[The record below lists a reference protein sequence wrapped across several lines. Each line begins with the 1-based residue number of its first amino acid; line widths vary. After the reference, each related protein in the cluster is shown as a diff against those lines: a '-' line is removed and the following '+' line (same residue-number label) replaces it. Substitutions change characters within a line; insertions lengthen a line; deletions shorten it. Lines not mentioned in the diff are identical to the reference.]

1 LEKIKNKIMK
11 SLFKKIILLLT
22 LQTLASCAYLF
33 NNKTVDLSIDS
44 NPQGADIV
52 IDGKSYGRTP
62 LTISIEPKNYIAT
75 LTKEGYGSAQ
85 LQLESWQ
92 AIRRKDGEGG
102 RCIAD
107 AIGTML
113 ILPMLSYWSV
123 YCRDFK
129 EPQYFVNIPYLG
141 GGVNPSSMQ
150 YQPYGM
156 PQYQQYYQQ

>member
-1 LEKIKNKIMK
+1 MK
-11 SLFKKIILLLT
+11 SLLKKIIVLAA
-22 LQTLASCAYLF
+22 LQTLASCAYAL
-33 NNKTVDLSIDS
+33 NGKNVDVSIDS

-52 IDGKSYGRTP
+52 IEGRSYGRTP
-62 LTISIEPKNYIAT
+62 ATIMLEPKNYIVT

-92 AIRRKDGEGG
+92 SIRRKDGEGG

-113 ILPMLSYWSV
+113 ILPALSYWSV

-141 GGVNPSSMQ
+141 GGVMPTMQ
-150 YQPYGM
+150 TQQPYGM